1 MKKPLLLF
9 AWIVSIQHTFSQAP
23 GIEWQQSLGGN
34 GYDQATSIQQTTD
47 GGYIVAGI
55 SNSING
61 DVTGHHG
68 DFFSF
73 DCWVA
78 KLSAAGAIQ
87 WQRSLGGSK
96 NEGDILGST
105 VYSVRQVADGGYI
118 VAGSSKSDDGDI
130 TGHHPGGG
138 EEDNHDYWLVKLSTA
153 GDIQW
158 QKSLG
163 GSLNDHAFSVE
174 PTNDG
179 GYIVAGY
186 SFSNDGDVAGH
197 HGDEEDPL
205 EDCWVVKLDGTGTLQ
220 WQQSLG
226 GTFHDQ
232 AFSIKQ
238 TADNGYIVAGYT
250 VSNDGDV
257 SGNSGDSYWIVKLG
271 TSGNLEWQKALGGT
285 GVDKAHAIQQTT
297 DGGYI
302 IAGASS
308 SDNGDV
314 SGNHGGYDYWVVK
327 TDATGNI
334 EWQKALGG
342 TEDDI
347 AYDVQQTADGGYI
360 VAGYTQS
367 GNGDVNNSHGAS
379 DYWIVKLGSS
389 GNLEWQKALGGTG
402 NEVAYAI
409 RQTTGG
415 GFVIAGWASSTDGDV
430 TLNKGGIYDYWIV
443 KLSAIALPVHLL
455 SFEGRLQ
462 NGVAQLSW
470 STAAEE
476 NFMQFELEKSVNGN
490 AFTRI
495 GVVPAQG
502 NNSRYTRQAPQAE
515 LQAYYRLKMVD
526 KDGSSRYSKVI
537 RLQQQVNDPALAA
550 YPNPAGNIMYVK
562 TTRGGEA
569 IIYNA
574 AGVAVKKITLHAGTN
589 SFDIAALSSG
599 AYYIVCD
606 NQHLSFIKQ

>member
-1 MKKPLLLF
+1 MKKPLLLLV
-9 AWIVSIQHTFSQAP
+9 WIVSIQYTFSQAP

-34 GYDQATSIQQTTD
+34 GYDQAASIQQTTD

-105 VYSVRQVADGGYI
+105 VYSVRQAADGGYI
-118 VAGSSKSDDGDI
+118 VAGSSKSDDGDV

-138 EEDNHDYWLVKLSTA
+138 EEDNYDYWLVKLSTA

-186 SFSNDGDVAGH
+186 SFSSDGDVTEH
-197 HGDEEDPL
+197 HGDEADPL

-220 WQQSLG
+220 WQRSLG

-232 AFSIKQ
+232 AFSVKQ
-238 TADNGYIVAGYT
+238 TADNGYIVAGYS

-271 TSGNLEWQKALGGT
+271 ASGNPEWQKTLGGS
-285 GVDKAHAIQQTT
+285 GVDKAHAIQETT

-308 SDNGDV
+308 SANGDV

-342 TEDDI
+342 TEDDM
-347 AYDVQQTADGGYI
+347 AYDVQQTTEGGYI

-367 GNGDVNNSHGAS
+367 NNGDVSGSHGAG
-379 DYWIVKLGSS
+379 DYWIVKLSAS

-415 GFVIAGWASSTDGDV
+415 GFIVAGWASSTDGDV
-430 TLNKGGIYDYWIV
+430 ALNKGGIYDYWIV
-443 KLSAIALPVHLL
+443 KLSATALPVHLL

-462 NGVAQLSW
+462 HGVAQLSW

-476 NFMQFELEKSVNGN
+476 HFMQFELEKSVDGN

-515 LQAYYRLKMVD
+515 PQAYYRLKMVD

-537 RLQQQVNDPALAA
+537 RLQQQANGPALTA
-550 YPNPAGNIMYVK
+550 YPNPARNTMYVNAA
-562 TTRGGEA
+562 RGGKA

-574 AGVAVKKITLHAGTN
+574 AGVAVKKITLHAGAN
-589 SFDIAALSSG
+589 SIDITTLAGG